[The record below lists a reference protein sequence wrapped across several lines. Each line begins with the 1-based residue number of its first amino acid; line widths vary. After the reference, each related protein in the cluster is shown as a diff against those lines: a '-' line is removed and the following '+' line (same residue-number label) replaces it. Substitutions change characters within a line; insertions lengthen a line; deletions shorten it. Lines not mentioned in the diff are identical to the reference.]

1 MNYVLIGVAVIGI
14 LLVIWVITGYNGFV
28 KMRNRVEE
36 GFATMDVY
44 LKKRYDLIPNLVE
57 TVKGYAAHE
66 KETLEEVVRAR
77 NAAVSASTMEGRLEG
92 EAQLANSLKGLFA
105 LSESYPDLKAN
116 ANFMELQ
123 GQLRRVEEDIAN
135 ARKYYNALVR
145 EYNTKTET
153 FPSTILAGLFH
164 FSRKPLFEV
173 NEAQE
178 RENVKV
184 QF

>member
-1 MNYVLIGVAVIGI
+1 MKYLLIAVIVI
-14 LLVIWVITGYNGFV
+14 AVLLVVWIITGYNGFV

-66 KETLEEVVRAR
+66 QDTLEQVIRAR
-77 NAAVSASTMEGRLEG
+77 NAAVSAGTMEGRLEG
-92 EAQLANSLKGLFA
+92 ETELANSLKGLFA

-123 GQLRRVEEDIAN
+123 GQLRKVEEDIAN

-145 EYNTKTET
+145 EFNTKTET
-153 FPSTILAGLFH
+153 FPSAILAGLFH
-164 FSRKPLFEV
+164 FARKPLFEV
-173 NEAQE
+173 NAEGE
-178 RENVKV
+178 RDNVAV
-184 QF
+184 RF